1 MKKITPFLWFN
12 DQALEA
18 ARFYLSTFRNSKIL
32 EVRRDGKRVMG
43 VRMSLDGLELT
54 AFNGGPVFTFTEAI
68 SLSVDCGSQK
78 EVDRLWN
85 RLSKGGKNQRC
96 GWLKDRYGL
105 SWQIVPSVLAELL
118 ADPDPARSE
127 RVWVAMLKMRKLDIA
142 ELSRAHGAPSR
153 PRS

>member
-18 ARFYLSTFRNSKIL
+18 ARFYVSTFRNSKIL

-85 RLSKGGKNQRC
+85 RLSKGGKKQRC